1 MRKSRARSGCRE
13 YRVIKF
19 TDLPK
24 VTEGIDGAEREATD
38 ADLLQFG
45 IHVFDRGANKVQ
57 AICNGYWDED
67 LQTGVNAAGDPWP
80 GTRLAGRKGMY
91 RVKRQAFI
99 EASLNGYKGGENSGR
114 KRLMLDKRPEES
126 ERTYLEKG
134 KTIKIPAVTLTESDR
149 LARALPKIMGD
160 G

>member
-1 MRKSRARSGCRE
+1 MRRSKARSGCRE
-13 YRVIKF
+13 YRVILFK
-19 TDLPK
+19 DLPTVK
-24 VTEGIDGAEREATD
+24 DMDGTEHTATD
-38 ADLLQFG
+38 DELRQFN
-45 IHVFDRGANKVQ
+45 IHVFDRGAHRVQ

-114 KRLMLDKRPEES
+114 KRLMLDKRPEET
-126 ERTYLEKG
+126 EQRGTDPDGEEMI
-134 KTIKIPAVTLTESDR
+134 TPAVVLTESDR
-149 LARALPKIMGD
+149 LARALPRIMGD

>member
-13 YRVIKF
+13 YRVILFK
-19 TDLPK
+19 DLPTVK
-24 VTEGIDGAEREATD
+24 DMDGTEHTATD
-38 ADLLQFG
+38 DELRQFN
-45 IHVFDRGANKVQ
+45 IHVFDRGAHRVQ

-134 KTIKIPAVTLTESDR
+134 KTIKIPAVTLTESER
-149 LARALPKIMGD
+149 LELNLPKIMGD